1 MRYNTSTF
9 NWKGILYKFELK
21 YDKSDFVKS
30 TNVDAK
36 CTSADGGDVVSVWTG
51 TLLRRPSRN
60 FFEQADAEQEL
71 LELSTDFCD
80 SNGIANRVDH
90 PKLVGDRQAVRGGVF
105 FHIYTLEV
113 KPSHWHIDLGLRVL
127 HEVSAFSFLLQTWTQ
142 FVFLWDRRAALC
154 YNSQLVLNNSSSNMF
169 FVVIDYKLRPIL
181 LQDVWY
187 LARLAVVYPW

>member
-71 LELSTDFCD
+71 LELATDFCD

-90 PKLVGDRQAVRGGVF
+90 PKLVGDRQAVRGGGF

-127 HEVSAFSFLLQTWTQ
+127 HEVL
-142 FVFLWDRRAALC
+142 
-154 YNSQLVLNNSSSNMF
+154 
-169 FVVIDYKLRPIL
+169 IKLRSEWSLIVARPESL
-181 LQDVWY
+181 GFHSRTWQDDTQSQDPY
-187 LARLAVVYPW
+187 EDPTE